1 MRSFPDITR
10 SVRGLHKGG
19 NIMVWRCMTAS
30 GVGRI
35 YKVEGTMKPGQY
47 HGILANCTLPSM
59 DDLFGHRDRVFMHDN
74 DPKHTARA
82 MKAWLQAQ
90 PCQVL
95 DWPAQRSDL
104 NLIENLWEILNQHP
118 TRITKP
124 GQKKEAELWVKYQA
138 PWARVSADTCRK
150 LIESMP
156 KRMDAVIKNKGYLPK
171 ISVS

>member
-10 SVRGLHKGG
+10 YIRRLHKGG
-19 NIMVWRCMTAS
+19 NIMVWRCMTAA

-35 YKVEGTMKPGQY
+35 YKVESTMKTDQY
-47 HGILANCTLPSM
+47 LGILANCTLPSM
-59 DDLFGHRDRVFMHDN
+59 DDLFGRRDRVFMHDN

-82 MKAWLQAQ
+82 TKAWLQAQ

-104 NLIENLWEILNQHP
+104 NLIENLWEILNQHCNHQARP
-118 TRITKP
+118 
-124 GQKKEAELWVKYQA
+124 KKEAELWVECQA
-138 PWARVSADTCRK
+138 AWARASADTCRK

-156 KRMDAVIKNKGYLPK
+156 KRMDAVIKNKGGPTKY
-171 ISVS
+171 